1 MCGYR
6 VGVCGYRVGVCLAIE
21 YACVLAKAIG

>member
-21 YACVLAKAIG
+21 YAYVLAKAIG